1 VPWKPFTRGRRTKP
15 EAVSDSETEWN
26 RRETSRKPNQ
36 DTTRGGDWS
45 PAPRGPAGAVEH
57 TARSAPGS
65 EHNGAAELG
74 TPEKRQYKLNQG
86 ELDCA
91 DAELCRRAGKP
102 SPFSGHVPLRGP
114 PRRGW
119 LVQNRAVARGK
130 LDFTGRLVSTTG
142 AGWGNTKESGQL
154 WPPPHGE
161 DGHGRRAGSKL
172 GLHLTH
178 AEIFIQRARA
188 VTSPSPPRSD
198 EEAEPEREEK
208 KRETDRSKIF
218 GVPGLYM

>member
-1 VPWKPFTRGRRTKP
+1 MPWKPFTRGRRTKP

-57 TARSAPGS
+57 TAGL
-65 EHNGAAELG
+65 EHNGTVELVALVELG
-74 TPEKRQYKLNQG
+74 TPESGQGELNRG

-119 LVQNRAVARGK
+119 LYRTAPWPEVNLTSQGDRSARPVRVGE
-130 LDFTGRLVSTTG
+130 TPR
-142 AGWGNTKESGQL
+142 SGQL
-154 WPPPHGE
+154 
-161 DGHGRRAGSKL
+161 RIVACAAAAGGNRILLYYLRNKSKSS
-172 GLHLTH
+172 GIST
-178 AEIFIQRARA
+178 
-188 VTSPSPPRSD
+188 
-198 EEAEPEREEK
+198 
-208 KRETDRSKIF
+208 
-218 GVPGLYM
+218 

>member
-1 VPWKPFTRGRRTKP
+1 MPWKPFTRGRRTKP

-57 TARSAPGS
+57 TSRSALGS

-102 SPFSGHVPLRGP
+102 PPFSGHVPLRGP

-119 LVQNRAVARGK
+119 LYRTAPWPEVNSTSQGDWSAR
-130 LDFTGRLVSTTG
+130 RVRV
-142 AGWGNTKESGQL
+142 
-154 WPPPHGE
+154 GE
-161 DGHGRRAGSKL
+161 
-172 GLHLTH
+172 T
-178 AEIFIQRARA
+178 
-188 VTSPSPPRSD
+188 PRSQASSGHHNTARTATAG
-198 EEAEPEREEK
+198 EQA
-208 KRETDRSKIF
+208 RS
-218 GVPGLYM
+218 

>member
-1 VPWKPFTRGRRTKP
+1 MPWKPFTWGQRTKP
-15 EAVSDSETEWN
+15 EAVSDSETEWS

-57 TARSAPGS
+57 KARSAPGS
-65 EHNGAAELG
+65 EHNGTVELG
-74 TPEKRQYKLNQG
+74 TTESGQGELNRR

-91 DAELCRRAGKP
+91 DAELCRRAGNP
-102 SPFSGHVPLRGP
+102 HPFQGTCHCAVP

-130 LDFTGRLVSTTG
+130 LDFTGRPVSTTG

-178 AEIFIQRARA
+178 AEICIQGARA
-188 VTSPSPPRSD
+188 ATSPPPKPRRSRTRTG
-198 EEAEPEREEK
+198 REE
-208 KRETDRSKIF
+208 TGD
-218 GVPGLYM
+218 

>member
-1 VPWKPFTRGRRTKP
+1 MLWKPFTRGRRTKP

-26 RRETSRKPNQ
+26 RRKTSRKPNQ

-57 TARSAPGS
+57 TARLSPGS

-102 SPFSGHVPLRGP
+102 PPFSGHVPLRGP

-119 LVQNRAVARGK
+119 LVQDRALARGK
-130 LDFTGRLVSTTG
+130 LDFTGRPVSTTG
-142 AGWGNTKESGQL
+142 AGWGNTKVRPALATTTRRGRPRQESRLEARATPHPRGDL
-154 WPPPHGE
+154 HPESARGDVPLPPPK
-161 DGHGRRAGSKL
+161 RRGSRTRT
-172 GLHLTH
+172 G
-178 AEIFIQRARA
+178 
-188 VTSPSPPRSD
+188 
-198 EEAEPEREEK
+198 REE
-208 KRETDRSKIF
+208 TGD
-218 GVPGLYM
+218 